1 MSHNDTALPPQKLE
15 AAVLAKIKI
24 YKIRDF
30 IRYTETGIFDVDRS
44 IKLVHEIAT
53 AANFLTEHHLLV
65 DLSDTDVQMDFSDTL
80 EVATEFVKLME
91 GFQNK
96 IAVLIP
102 NTEERL
108 RIAKRF
114 KTMVDQEGFQ
124 FNQFFDFEEAM
135 EWLSEV
141 T

>member
-1 MSHNDTALPPQKLE
+1 M
-15 AAVLAKIKI
+15 LAKIKI

-44 IKLVHEIAT
+44 LKLVREIAT
-53 AANFLTEHHLLV
+53 AANFLTEHHILA
-65 DLSDTDVQMDFSDTL
+65 DLSDTDVQMDHSDTL
-80 EVATEFVKLME
+80 AVATEFVRRME

-108 RIAKRF
+108 EIAKRF
-114 KTMVDQEGFQ
+114 KMMVGQQGFQ
-124 FNQFFDFEEAM
+124 FKQFFDFEEAM